1 MKKTLALVLAL
12 AMVFSTITVAFAEDT
27 LGEDAQTC
35 ADLGMLKGEGGT
47 VDAAYTATAPTRLQ
61 AAVMFLRLKGLEAEA
76 LAFTGEDNFADGE
89 IAWAEGANLIAYLK
103 ANPQLGWIGDGTS
116 FNPEG
121 VMTAQAYYK
130 VMLEALGYKQ
140 TTDEVAGDFA
150 WTEVLTFAASVGL
163 SKVAEVEN
171 FTVNDLAVATVEALK
186 ANVKDTD
193 KTLAATLVEAGVV
206 DEAAAVAVGLVEEV
220 PTAVEVAIDD
230 VYAVGNTVVVVE
242 FEDDVDPAAAGNIA
256 NYAIEGL
263 AINAVTVADT
273 DKVVLDTA
281 PMSSGKLYT
290 LTVGESSMKFTGVAK
305 VSGAPDIDKVVSE
318 DVEEVVITFTKN
330 IDQATGTDV
339 ANYSIAGVEIAKAE
353 VDEDEVT
360 LTTVGLKNKTKYT
373 VRVTNIK
380 SVDGATRKSTSD
392 TFTSKFD
399 VAAPKVSKVD
409 PETNQRLKVTFNE
422 KVTKESAEDLANY
435 EIKVDEK
442 DGGTL
447 DVVSVEWDSDDENFV
462 YVITEPQERNEDYK
476 LTVNGIVDQRKAGN
490 TMTRPD
496 STKFKGLKEDETAPK
511 VDSVRVLSPTSILVS
526 FKDDSRIDEASA
538 TDPSNYDLDTLYIEE
553 IRVQEDKHQLF
564 RVILV
569 VEEMEDGESYSLRI
583 NDIED
588 EFGNSMDKEYKTTVR
603 ATSSNVAA
611 VGVKRTLATGENTV
625 YIEFTDEIDEASAE
639 NISNY
644 TIDEGVGAPRKAEYG
659 EFDINKNKKIDNDEK
674 YIVKLT
680 TNDLV
685 NGWKQY
691 DLTINGVLDLAGNEL
706 YYKDKIINDS
716 VIWDK
721 TAPELEDADAVDN
734 RVVALTFDEKVRF
747 NALRDTTN
755 NAVKLILSVND
766 NADVKTYANK
776 IELTAKDIIED
787 DTVVEFCYHVSDP
800 DLVLPDDVTFSVYKV
815 VYYDALGKECD
826 GGITDYAGNPV
837 VVGDVM
843 NADIS
848 FEGTSEE
855 HEAVEMDS
863 YSQIDAK
870 TFELVFPRKVVIVSA
885 GTPIAKDT
893 KLTVSTNN
901 SMGSFDVY
909 YESAGKTED
918 DKIRITKKVDYI
930 EEDKDYIFNFRD
942 FLTDKL
948 GFAVANDEEDTSDP
962 DPLKYVL
969 RTELT
974 GEYDDEDEPY
984 IDEVVARD
992 RKWIKV
998 IFNER
1003 IVDEDKIEGSDF
1015 ELRNYDLDKPIPIDK
1030 VEKDTADDGIIYLR
1044 ATKPLEARYEYS
1056 LELKGIIKDFRGLT
1070 AEKDTYYFDG
1080 TNVAPYGESKWTNK

>member
-12 AMVFSTITVAFAEDT
+12 AMVFSSITVAFAEDT

-171 FTVNDLAVATVEALK
+171 FTVNDLAIATVEALK
-186 ANVKDTD
+186 VNVKDTE
-193 KTLAATLVEAGVV
+193 KTLADTLVEAGVI
-206 DEAAAVAVGLVEEV
+206 DEAAAVAAGLVEEV
-220 PTAVEVAIDD
+220 PTTVGVAIDD
-230 VYAVGNTVVVVE
+230 VYATGNAVVVVE
-242 FEDDVDPAAAGNIA
+242 FEEDVDPAAAGNIA

-263 AINAVTVADT
+263 EINAVTVADT

-281 PMSSGKLYT
+281 AMSTGKLYT
-290 LTVGESSMKFTGVAK
+290 LTVGESSMKFAGVAK
-305 VSGAPDIDKVVSE
+305 VSGAPEIDKVVSE

-380 SVDGATRKSTSD
+380 SVDGATKKSTSD

-462 YVITEPQERNEDYK
+462 YVVTEPQERNEDYK
-476 LTVNGIVDQRKAGN
+476 ISVNGIVDQRKAGN

-496 STKFKGLKEDETAPK
+496 SEKFKGVKEDETAPK

-538 TDPSNYDLDTLYIEE
+538 TDINNYDLDGLYIEE
-553 IRVQEDKHQLF
+553 IRVQEDAYQIF

-588 EFGNSMDKEYKTTVR
+588 EFGNTMDKEDKTTVR

-611 VGVKRTLATGENTV
+611 VAVKSVVARGENTV
-625 YIEFTDEIDEASAE
+625 YVEFSDEVDEASAE

-644 TIDEGVGAPRKAEYG
+644 NIDEGVGAPRKAEYD
-659 EFDINKNKKIDNDEK
+659 EFDLNKNGKIENDEK
-674 YIVKLT
+674 YLVKLT
-680 TNDLV
+680 TNDIV
-685 NGWKQY
+685 NGWANEY
-691 DLTINGVLDLAGNEL
+691 DLVVDGVLDLAGNEL
-706 YYKDKIINDS
+706 YHKGKVTVDT
-716 VIWDK
+716 VFWDK
-721 TAPELEDADAVDN
+721 TAPELEDGDAIDEN
-734 RVVALTFDEKVRF
+734 VVSLTFDEKVRL
-747 NALRDTTN
+747 NALRAASPND
-755 NAVKLILSVND
+755 AVKLILSVND
-766 NADVKTYANK
+766 TEPKAYANQV
-776 IELTAKDIIED
+776 ELVAKDIIDD
-787 DTVVEFCYHVSDP
+787 DTVVEFCYYKADGT
-800 DLVLPDDVTFSVYKV
+800 LLALPENVTYSVYKV
-815 VYYDALGKECD
+815 VYYDGSSFVD

-848 FEGTSEE
+848 FEGTAEE

-870 TFELVFPRKVVIVSA
+870 TFELVFPRKVVI
-885 GTPIAKDT
+885 TN
-893 KLTVSTNN
+893 STA
-901 SMGSFDVY
+901 STSLGVFDVE
-909 YESAGKTED
+909 YESAGVTED
-918 DKIRITKKVDYI
+918 DKIRLVKKVDYI
-930 EEDKDYIFNFRD
+930 EEDKDYIFNFKD
-942 FLTDKL
+942 FLADKL
-948 GFAVANDEEDTSDP
+948 GFTVANDEDLP
-962 DPLKYVL
+962 DATPTAIH

-984 IDEVVARD
+984 VDDVVARD

-998 IFNER
+998 VFNER
-1003 IVDEDKIEGSDF
+1003 IVETPIAPSDF
-1015 ELRNYDLDKPIPIDK
+1015 ELKNYDLDKGITIDK
-1030 VEKDTADDGIIYLR
+1030 VEPDTLNDGIIYLR
-1044 ATKPLEARYEYS
+1044 VVKPLEARYEYS
-1056 LELKGIIKDFRGLT
+1056 LELKGNIKDFRGLT

-1080 TNVAPYGESKWTNK
+1080 TNVAPYGAAKWTTP